1 MDRIDYVYRE
11 RPMMSTHRFAKG
23 SVPTDYLRRNVY
35 HSFQEDAL
43 GMRDRG
49 IIGVDNL
56 LWGSDYPHLES
67 TFPRSR
73 EILDRVM
80 ADVGEDERDRMT
92 RRNTAEMYGF

>member
-1 MDRIDYVYRE
+1 M
-11 RPMMSTHRFAKG
+11 HRTALSLPALFALLAPGTAALAQQVGPPNG
-23 SVPTDYLRRNVY
+23 SLVVVGG
-35 HSFQEDAL
+35 A
-43 GMRDRG
+43 MRDRG

-80 ADVGEDERDRMT
+80 AEVGEEERDRMT
-92 RRNTAEMYGF
+92 RRNTARLYGF